1 MSATSSRPSAIWTA
15 FAAQG
20 RWKNYVLAGQLLL
33 QGLLIVVMLKV
44 ARTEPSV
51 VVVDESGEGH
61 FVERGV
67 ATQALLAFLA
77 DQKGAPSA
85 LTLESF
91 SKRFLRVASA
101 PNSSPYEMRRALL
114 STPASFEVA
123 PLWKAD
129 SLHPTRRLEDLH
141 ATWLAQMGAPPRV
154 SSGAAAR
161 LWLERSR
168 ILTPE
173 LLMRA
178 RRLR

>member
-1 MSATSSRPSAIWTA
+1 MSRRDSAKLRPAW
-15 FAAQG
+15 
-20 RWKNYVLAGQLLL
+20 LAGREASAEE
-33 QGLLIVVMLKV
+33 V
-44 ARTEPSV
+44 AV
-51 VVVDESGEGH
+51 I
-61 FVERGV
+61 ERFPQPLS
-67 ATQALLAFLA
+67 AALLAGFPLLRARRGLEPWRPRHFLDDVLDSGYTA
-77 DQKGAPSA
+77 VVCLAFV
-85 LTLESF
+85 L
-91 SKRFLRVASA
+91 RFGSEPDAWSRAA
-101 PNSSPYEMRRALL
+101 AHWPYEMRRALL

-161 LWLERSR
+161 LWLDRSR
-168 ILTPE
+168 ILPPE